1 MSSSES
7 ELSVSSIILSE
18 SVVARMSPLS
28 GLYGLRPGV
37 NSVLVLVRFPAVVV
51 VTTVGS
57 SSLDSDEEISMKST
71 AGMTTSNSTEYG
83 EYGSKIGMTGYC
95 DDYLSRSPVSNY
107 AKQKY

>member
-1 MSSSES
+1 
-7 ELSVSSIILSE
+7 
-18 SVVARMSPLS
+18 VARMSPLS
-28 GLYGLRPGV
+28 GLYGLRPSV
-37 NSVLVLVRFPAVVV
+37 DSVLVLVCFPAVVV

-71 AGMTTSNSTEYG
+71 AGIMTSNGTEYD
-83 EYGSKIGMTGYC
+83 EYGSKIGMTGYR